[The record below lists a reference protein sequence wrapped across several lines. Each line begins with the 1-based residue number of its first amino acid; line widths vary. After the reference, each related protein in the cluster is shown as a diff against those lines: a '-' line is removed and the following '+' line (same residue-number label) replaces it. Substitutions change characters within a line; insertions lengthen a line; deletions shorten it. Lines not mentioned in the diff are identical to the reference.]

1 MAGGGCVRSAA
12 GFNEIMC
19 AEETFF
25 VYKYGGH
32 LIYVLLFLFVI
43 HLIIIYTASEKK
55 KREIEID
62 EYTI

>member
-1 MAGGGCVRSAA
+1 
-12 GFNEIMC
+12 MC
-19 AEETFF
+19 GRNFFF

-62 EYTI
+62 EYMTNLHPKLKLNKER

>member
-1 MAGGGCVRSAA
+1 M
-12 GFNEIMC
+12 
-19 AEETFF
+19 
-25 VYKYGGH
+25 YKYGGH

-62 EYTI
+62 EYMTNLHPKLKLNKER